1 MKVTIFILIIGSEY
15 CGTSCFIFRE
25 TFYDIFESVTNL
37 LVLSRWFLLKHKVLK
52 MLLHDKVL
60 KHHPFAT
67 SLPVKQV
74 PSKIGQKSNSCYIA
88 TCNVHCLE
96 RHLVLQIITRAAK
109 SIFMPLKFTALVNN
123 RRSQIVNQRLQ
134 FLLPSIIIAT
144 YHNLQ
149 TSLFEPAEG
158 NLYFLRVPSGWLTQ
172 AKNINAGYIC
182 LLQSSHVIKKHNNLS
197 QD

>member
-1 MKVTIFILIIGSEY
+1 
-15 CGTSCFIFRE
+15 
-25 TFYDIFESVTNL
+25 
-37 LVLSRWFLLKHKVLK
+37 

-74 PSKIGQKSNSCYIA
+74 PSKIGQKNNSCYIES
-88 TCNVHCLE
+88 CNVHCLE
-96 RHLVLQIITRAAK
+96 RHLVPQIITRAAK

-123 RRSQIVNQRLQ
+123 RRTQKSNRYQRLQ
-134 FLLPSIIIAT
+134 FLLPSIIIAS

-158 NLYFLRVPSGWLTQ
+158 NVYFLRGPSG
-172 AKNINAGYIC
+172 
-182 LLQSSHVIKKHNNLS
+182 
-197 QD
+197 

>member
-123 RRSQIVNQRLQ
+123 RWTQKSNSQPTVPIFASVN
-134 FLLPSIIIAT
+134 
-144 YHNLQ
+144 HH
-149 TSLFEPAEG
+149 
-158 NLYFLRVPSGWLTQ
+158 
-172 AKNINAGYIC
+172 C
-182 LLQSSHVIKKHNNLS
+182 NLS
-197 QD
+197 QPTDKSFWTCWRKPIFPEGSFRVIDASQKHKRWLHLFTSKFTCH

>member
-1 MKVTIFILIIGSEY
+1 MIIGSEY

-88 TCNVHCLE
+88 CCNVHCLE

-123 RRSQIVNQRLQ
+123 RRTQKSNSQPTVTIFASVN
-134 FLLPSIIIAT
+134 
-144 YHNLQ
+144 HHCNLSQ
-149 TSLFEPAEG
+149 PAEG
-158 NLYFLRVPSGWLTQ
+158 NLYFLRRPSEWLTQ

-182 LLQSSHVIKKHNNLS
+182 LLQSSHVIKKPSNLS